1 MNSEENTI
9 KLIAMLDG
17 AVVEIE
23 KIDKRLKEYED
34 KISAV
39 GDAVRIV
46 GERDNVIQQQQ
57 NNQHS
62 LLELLDTMM
71 TSLEYPMEYK
81 KLLNECDLSSFQN
94 VEKCVI
100 AAYYLMDVIET
111 DLPNGNF
118 FTENLKI

>member
-17 AVVEIE
+17 AIVEIE

-118 FTENLKI
+118 YRKYKNL

>member
-71 TSLEYPMEYK
+71 TSIEYPIEYK
-81 KLLNECDLSSFQN
+81 KLLNDCDLSTYQN

-111 DLPNGNF
+111 DLPIGKF
-118 FTENLKI
+118 SICQ

>member
-17 AVVEIE
+17 AVDEIE

-71 TSLEYPMEYK
+71 TSIEYPMEYK
-81 KLLNECDLSSFQN
+81 KLLNDCDLSTYQN

-111 DLPNGNF
+111 DLPIGKF
-118 FTENLKI
+118 SSYH